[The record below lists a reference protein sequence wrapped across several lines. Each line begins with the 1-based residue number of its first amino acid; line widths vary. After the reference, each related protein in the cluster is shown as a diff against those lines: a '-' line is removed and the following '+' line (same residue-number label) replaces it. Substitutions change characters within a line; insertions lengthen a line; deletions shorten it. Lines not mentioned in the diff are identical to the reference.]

1 MKIVLLGAPGAG
13 KGTHAQRLKVDF
25 QIPHISTGDIFRA
38 NIKAGT
44 ALGVKAKGYIDR
56 GELVPDELVIDL
68 VKDRLAQKDCEKGFI
83 LDGFPRTI
91 HQAEAMKQFVSV
103 DAVINFILK
112 DEVIIK
118 RVSGRRVCSCG
129 ETYNTALLNG
139 ATTCAKCG
147 NELYQRADD
156 KEETIKNRLQVYY
169 KETSPLIEYYK
180 NNGLLLDLDCNDRS
194 IDEVYSNLNAM
205 VKKL

>member
-91 HQAEAMKQFVSV
+91 HKAEAMKQFVSV

-194 IDEVYSNLNAM
+194 IDEVYSDLNAM